1 MFAAKPRLRAAAF
14 IFFPLRSEIH
24 QFLKERDRLLH
35 KLSDSLWLA
44 DLAFLVDLT
53 NYVNAL
59 NKSLQGKDQL
69 VPQLYAHMKAFCVTL
84 CLFEIQLCNFNVAQ
98 FPTQSEIKSAFPKA
112 KLSAE
117 KEKYMSVITSLIT
130 EFSQRFQ
137 DFSVIEKE
145 IRVFLP
151 PFLVDAAEVEERLQL
166 ELTEMQCDN
175 SLENQQQLLSLPD
188 FYQSLEKGKF
198 PCKKNEESVWLN
210 IYI

>member
-1 MFAAKPRLRAAAF
+1 MYKIKRCACACVWQVCGWAIKKAKAA
-14 IFFPLRSEIH
+14 EIGC
-24 QFLKERDRLLH
+24 EREQSTEKAE
-35 KLSDSLWLA
+35 KLSVATIAAYPDYR
-44 DLAFLVDLT
+44 DV
-53 NYVNAL
+53 
-59 NKSLQGKDQL
+59 QL
-69 VPQLYAHMKAFCVTL
+69 
-84 CLFEIQLCNFNVAQ
+84 I
-98 FPTQSEIKSAFPKA
+98 I
-112 KLSAE
+112 
-117 KEKYMSVITSLIT
+117 SLIT

-210 IYI
+210 IYIWANIFCVYSVFTSQPAIPQSKAQHRCSRWVQCCSHYRWVKNIIHSNHASISTITYIF